1 MALTLYM
8 HPLSS
13 YCHKSLIA
21 LYENAIAFTPEVVNL
36 GDPVSRDNFRK
47 LWPMAK
53 FPVLHDGER
62 GKTIPESTSII
73 EYLHRHRRGPVPLLP
88 GDDPERL
95 AQVRETDRFFD
106 LHVHY
111 HMQRIVADKL
121 RPPDGHDPIG
131 VSESKERLQ
140 TALQIAEGQMA
151 TRRWACGAAFTMAD
165 CAAAPPLFFINIM
178 TPLFNQYPH
187 LSAYLDRM
195 TKRPSYA
202 RVLQEAEPYLQYFPK

>member
-1 MALTLYM
+1 MALTLHM

-13 YCHKSLIA
+13 YCHKALIA
-21 LYENAIAFTPEVVNL
+21 FYENAIAFIPEVVNL
-36 GDPVSRDNFRK
+36 GDPVSRDSFRK

-53 FPVLHDGER
+53 FPVLHDAER
-62 GKTIPESTSII
+62 AQTIPESTSII
-73 EYLHRHRRGPVPLLP
+73 EYLGRHFPGPIDLLP
-88 GDDPERL
+88 HNEPERE
-95 AQVRETDRFFD
+95 AQVRETDRFYD

-121 RPPDGHDPIG
+121 RPAEGHDPIG

-151 TRRWACGAAFTMAD
+151 TRRWACGEAFSMAD

-178 TPLFNQYPH
+178 TPLAKQYPH
-187 LSAYLDRM
+187 LDAYLDRM
-195 TKRPSYA
+195 TKRPLYA
-202 RVLQEAEPYLQYFPK
+202 RVLVEAQPYLKYFPK